1 MVTTYSFRT
10 FNQYDTRRIAKHYL
24 GMDPEFRFRGV
35 EPGRLENFSDAVFAL
50 AITLLLIST
59 SAPTNFE
66 QIKRFAW
73 DIIPFC
79 FCIALIILIWHQH
92 FVFYFRYG
100 LRNGTVLLL
109 NTLFLIIVLF
119 YVYPL
124 KFLTKL
130 ILFPVA
136 YIFNQD
142 EIMVELNKTYAGTD
156 MAYLMV
162 IYGVRA
168 TSVFAV
174 LMLMYRY
181 ALKNA
186 ALLQLNEI
194 EEFDTK
200 ASMHANFLMG
210 IIPFLSVLVAII
222 LRNQMLE
229 GMFSGFTY
237 FLYFP
242 VMQIFGRYVSKRRKI
257 LLAQIAE

>member
-1 MVTTYSFRT
+1 M
-10 FNQYDTRRIAKHYL
+10 
-24 GMDPEFRFRGV
+24 
-35 EPGRLENFSDAVFAL
+35 
-50 AITLLLIST
+50 
-59 SAPTNFE
+59 
-66 QIKRFAW
+66 
-73 DIIPFC
+73 IPFC

-130 ILFPVA
+130 ILWPVA

-162 IYGVRA
+162 IYGIGA
-168 TSVFAV
+168 TSFFAV

-210 IIPFLSVLVAII
+210 KCLGECFLASPISYTSLSCRFSAGTSKSGERYC
-222 LRNQMLE
+222 LR
-229 GMFSGFTY
+229 
-237 FLYFP
+237 
-242 VMQIFGRYVSKRRKI
+242 K
-257 LLAQIAE
+257 